1 MYKRF
6 TIRDLSTIKNNFI
19 QNLTYV
25 IKKENCQLLND
36 FLKLIF
42 KNSDNAYYFFRGEP
56 TFRIFKS
63 GETVTLVDEKEKNEI
78 ILDREWLASL
88 NYLVKNAI
96 IKKNQK
102 VVQKS
107 IETILLDEFKAWTF
121 ANVLWKPFLVYDIET
136 KANTENIKET
146 EFLIAY
152 SLEPQDTKMT
162 YEYVDK
168 KGLDKFVQKLLDF
181 DGYIVWY
188 NNIFFDNPVC
198 IYNTTKN
205 EDDLKILNDKS
216 LDVFV
221 FIRNLTWKR
230 LWLNKVSSALVWV
243 QKTLQSWLEGEKL
256 YNEYIKT
263 QNEDLLKEFKEYCK
277 NDVRMTALVLL
288 YLIHYKRIFI
298 EWDEINFTIEDLL
311 EKSKSVWHKKEEKK
325 IISKDQSIF

>member
-19 QNLTYV
+19 QNLSYV

-42 KNSDNAYYFFRGEP
+42 KNWDNAYYFFRWEP

-63 GETVTLVDEKEKNEI
+63 GENVTLVDEKEKNEI

-88 NYLVKNAI
+88 NSLVKNAI

-107 IETILLDEFKAWTF
+107 IETILLDEFKAGTF

-136 KANTENIKET
+136 RANTENIKET

-152 SLEPQDTKMT
+152 SLEPQDTKMS

-168 KGLDKFVQKLLDF
+168 EGLDAFVQKLLDF

-198 IYNTTKN
+198 IYNTTKS
-205 EDDLKILNDKS
+205 EEDLKKINDKS
-216 LDVFV
+216 LDIFV

-230 LWLNKVSSALVWV
+230 LGLNKVSSALVWV
-243 QKTLQSWLEGEKL
+243 QKTLQSWLEWEKL

-263 QNEDLLKEFKEYCK
+263 QNEDLMKEFKEYCK

-298 EWDEINFTIEDLL
+298 EWDEITFTVEDLID
-311 EKSKSVWHKKEEKK
+311 KSTSVWNKKEEKK
-325 IISKDQSIF
+325 VISKDQSIF